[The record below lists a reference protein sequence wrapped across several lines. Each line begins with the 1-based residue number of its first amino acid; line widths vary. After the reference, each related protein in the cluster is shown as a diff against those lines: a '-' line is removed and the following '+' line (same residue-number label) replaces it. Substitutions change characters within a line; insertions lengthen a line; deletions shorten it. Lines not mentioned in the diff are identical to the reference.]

1 MSQLKEQLALFWKAV
16 LKDPFPYWLGGI
28 LLGFLNVVH
37 FMNMK
42 SPWGITSYF
51 THWGAWIAQKFGAAP
66 EAWVYYA
73 GNAKQL
79 QELEGGFLRNGGSW
93 LDLGIVAGAFVAALL
108 ASQFRIKKI
117 RSWKQAM
124 GGIAGGLLMGY
135 GARIAFGC
143 NIGAFFSGIGS
154 MSLHGWV
161 YAVFI
166 FVGAYIGSKILTRY
180 LI

>member
-1 MSQLKEQLALFWKAV
+1 MSQLKEQLSLFWKAV

-37 FMNMK
+37 FMQFK
-42 SPWGITSYF
+42 SPWGITGHF
-51 THWGAWIAQKFGAAP
+51 ALWGARAWQMLGGTP
-66 EAWVYYA
+66 ETWAYWA
-73 GNAKQL
+73 GEKNAKM
-79 QELEGGFLRNGGSW
+79 LEAGVIADGGTW
-93 LDLGIVAGAFVAALL
+93 LDLGIVAGALIAALL

-117 RSWKQAM
+117 RSWKQAF

-143 NIGAFFSGIGS
+143 NIGAFFSGVGS
-154 MSLHGWV
+154 MSLHGWI
-161 YAVFI
+161 YTLFI
-166 FVGAYIGSKILTRY
+166 FVGAYIGSKILSKY